1 MIDKKKINY
10 LKLELSCSPTHDYL
24 PEYNNVVIE
33 SEFEV
38 GDYLTIEHYIG
49 RNLNA
54 LLNHHCGGFGNYTVF
69 PFSITNREKVLLL
82 KDLED
87 LRKETDNTNE

>member
-1 MIDKKKINY
+1 MTNDKKTNY
-10 LKLELSCSPTHDYL
+10 LKLELSCSPIQDYL

-38 GDYLTIEHYIG
+38 GGYLTIEHYIG
-49 RNLNA
+49 RSLNA
-54 LLNHHCGGFGNYTVF
+54 LLNHHCGGFNNYTVF
-69 PFSITNREKVLLL
+69 PYSITNREKVLLL

-87 LRKETDNTNE
+87 LRKENDNTNE